1 MRNSGVNRHF
11 RRALATHTDAIATVR
26 ALHDIKASY
35 PISEDEMMVK
45 DALPA
50 AVELRLV
57 SLERELGWWR
67 RAAGAAIVLLAAVG
81 TMAFRQLAPGAL
93 EASSVT
99 IRAPQG
105 NAVTLSVRPSGDLEA
120 RFSGA
125 RGAGAR
131 SSTPYGDVDIGR
143 PGASGLAFVNPAGRE
158 VLRIGDPAVRQL
170 AP

>member
-1 MRNSGVNRHF
+1 MKNDE
-11 RRALATHTDAIATVR
+11 LA
-26 ALHDIKASY
+26 
-35 PISEDEMMVK
+35 
-45 DALPA
+45 A
-50 AVELRLV
+50 AVEIRLV

-67 RAAGAAIVLLAAVG
+67 RAAGAAIVVLAAGG
-81 TMAFRQLAPGAL
+81 TMAFRQMAPGAL

-125 RGAGAR
+125 SGVDAR
-131 SSTPYGDVDIGR
+131 SSTAFGDVGIRR
-143 PGASGLAFVNPAGRE
+143 PGASGLAFVSPSGRE

-170 AP
+170 TP